1 MKKYVLLDLETGFY
15 LGSDGKDALNIG
27 DAITFETLTEA
38 ESRAELLA
46 DETLSAIR
54 VDAVFISK

>member
-15 LGSDGKDALNIG
+15 LGSDGKHALDIG
-27 DAITFETLTEA
+27 DSITFDTLTEA
-38 ESRAELLA
+38 ENRAELLA
-46 DETLSAIR
+46 NETLSAIR

>member
-15 LGSDGKDALNIG
+15 LGSDGKYALDIG
-27 DAITFETLTEA
+27 DSITFDTLTEA
-38 ESRAELLA
+38 ENRAELLA
-46 DETLSAIR
+46 NETLSTIR